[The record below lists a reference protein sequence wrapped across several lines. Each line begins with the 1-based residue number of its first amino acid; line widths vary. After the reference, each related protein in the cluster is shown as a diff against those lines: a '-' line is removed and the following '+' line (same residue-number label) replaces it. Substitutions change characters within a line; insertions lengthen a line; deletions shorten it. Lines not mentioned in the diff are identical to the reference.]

1 MTRIVAGAARG
12 RRLAVPPGRS
22 TRPTS
27 DRAREGLFS
36 ALEAALGSLAGARVL
51 DLYAG
56 SGAVGLEAASR
67 GAAAVT
73 LVESDRR
80 AADVIRANAAVVAP
94 DRARVVAA
102 PVSRWLQGA
111 SGPAYDVVFLDPP
124 YDLPDATV
132 MAVLTGLAE
141 RSLLGPGA
149 IVVLERAS
157 RGGEPAWPPGFTGER
172 SRRYGEAT
180 LWYGRAAGA
189 PAEPSEQ

>member
-80 AADVIRANAAVVAP
+80 AADVVRANAAVVAP

-102 PVSRWLQGA
+102 PVFRWLQGA
-111 SGPAYDVVFLDPP
+111 TGPAYDVVFLDPP
-124 YDLPDATV
+124 YDLPNATV

-149 IVVLERAS
+149 IVVLERAT

-189 PAEPSEQ
+189 PAEPSDQ